1 MAVLRTDHRAQY
13 YSIKDEIDSAIKKV
27 LEGGSY
33 VMNEDVSNFE
43 KEFAEY
49 CGVKYGVSVQSGHDA
64 ILISLLALGIGSG
77 DEVITVDN
85 GCPSVPVATSHS
97 GATPVFVDID
107 ERTYNIDP
115 AKIEEAITS
124 RTKAILPIHSYGQPC
139 DIRAVRQIAEAHG
152 LLVIED
158 ASLAAGARYEGQRV
172 GAFGDV
178 GVFSL
183 SHGKILNA
191 LGSAGIIT
199 TDRPDVVERAQSCRR
214 YGFRP
219 FRDSDGI
226 KEEYITGGLVSAFKG
241 YNSRLDAIQ
250 AAVLS
255 VKLKKLDQWVEWRG
269 DRARLYDRLL
279 SGFDVV
285 RPYITDNVT
294 STYRGYVIR
303 VKDRHNVLDGL
314 HVRGVQAGAGYLPPL
329 HMHPLWRHLGYR
341 EGDFPVTE
349 KVAREMISLP
359 LYPELTDDQIGEVV
373 EALGA
378 CLKSST
384 GR

>member
-1 MAVLRTDHRAQY
+1 MTVLHIDHRAQY
-13 YSIKDEIDSAIKKV
+13 YSIKDEIDSAIKRV

-33 VMNEDVSNFE
+33 VMNKDVANFE

-85 GCPSVPVATSHS
+85 GCPSVPVAISHTD
-97 GATPVFVDID
+97 ATPVFVDID

-115 AKIEEAITS
+115 ARIEEAITP
-124 RTKAILPIHSYGQPC
+124 RTKVILPIHSYGQPY
-139 DIRAVRQIAEAHG
+139 DVRAVRQVAEEKG
-152 LLVIED
+152 LLVMED
-158 ASLAAGARYEGQRV
+158 ASIAAGARYKGQRV

-183 SHGKILNA
+183 SYGKILNA
-191 LGSAGIIT
+191 LGSAGMIT
-199 TDRPDVVERAQSCRR
+199 TDRPDVARRAQFLRE

-219 FRDSDGI
+219 LRDSDGI
-226 KEEYITGGLVSAFKG
+226 KDEYTTGDLVSAFQG
-241 YNSRLDAIQ
+241 YNSGLDAIQ

-255 VKLKKLDQWVEWRG
+255 VKLKVLDQWVELRG
-269 DRARLYDRLL
+269 KKARLYDRLL
-279 SGFDVV
+279 SELDVI
-285 RPYITDNVT
+285 RPYIMDNVT

-303 VKDRHNVLDGL
+303 VKGRNNILYCL
-314 HVRGVQAGAGYLPPL
+314 HARGVLARAIYLPPL

-349 KVAREMISLP
+349 RVAREMISLP
-359 LYPELTDDQIGEVV
+359 LYPELTDDQLGEVV
-373 EALGA
+373 QALEACVSA
-378 CLKSST
+378 
-384 GR
+384 

>member
-1 MAVLRTDHRAQY
+1 MTVPRVNHRAQY
-13 YSIKDEIDSAIKKV
+13 HSIKDEIDSAIKRV

-33 VMNEDVSNFE
+33 IMNEDVASFE
-43 KEFAEY
+43 EEFAKY
-49 CGVKYGVSVQSGHDA
+49 CGVRYAVSVQSGHDA
-64 ILISLLALGIGSG
+64 ILIALLALGVGSG

-85 GCPSVPVATSHS
+85 GCPSVPVAISHT

-107 ERTYNIDP
+107 DRTYNIDP
-115 AKIEEAITS
+115 AKIEEAITPH
-124 RTKAILPIHSYGQPC
+124 TKVILPIHSYGQPY
-139 DIRAVRQIAEAHG
+139 DVRAVRQVAEAHG
-152 LLVIED
+152 LIVMED

-199 TDRPDVVERAQSCRR
+199 TDRPDLAEGAQFLRR

-219 FRDSDGI
+219 LRDSDGI
-226 KEEYITGGLVSAFKG
+226 QDEYMAGGLVSAFQG

-255 VKLKKLDQWVEWRG
+255 VKLRKLDEWVERRG
-269 DRARLYDRLL
+269 ERARLYDRLL
-279 SGFDVV
+279 ADLDVV
-285 RPYITDNVT
+285 RPFVMDNVV

-303 VKDRHNVLDGL
+303 VNDRNRVLEGL
-314 HVRGVQAGAGYLPPL
+314 RAQGVQAGASYLPPL
-329 HMHPLWRHLGYR
+329 HMHPLWRYLGYR

-349 KVAREMISLP
+349 RVAREMISLP
-359 LYPELTDDQIGEVV
+359 LYPELTDDQVGEVV
-373 EALGA
+373 EALKA
-378 CLKSST
+378 CVT
-384 GR
+384 ARNV